1 MVTKKIFIK
10 ILIVTSVL
18 AIGLHF
24 AVSEALAGASMKTEP
39 ASVPMNPKA
48 MATMKIIGAGFGTE
62 DRVQIVLVKA
72 NKGQDVPVASADADK
87 QGNFTTR
94 MNILSI
100 LQGFFNFRFK
110 GGKPLPDPKNPPCP
124 PGKYTMKA
132 TSWDSDAEATYV
144 LEITPPPKKK

>member
-1 MVTKKIFIK
+1 MMTKKIFLK

-24 AVSEALAGASMKTEP
+24 AVSETLAGASIKTDP
-39 ASVPMNPKA
+39 ASVAMNPKA
-48 MATMKIIGAGFGTE
+48 MATMKIIGAGFGAE

-72 NKGQDVPVASADADK
+72 NKGQDVSVASADADK
-87 QGNFTTR
+87 DGNFTTT
-94 MNILSI
+94 MNMLSI

-110 GGKPLPDPKNPPCP
+110 EGKPVPDPNNPPCP

-132 TSWDSDAEATYV
+132 KSWDSDAEATCE
-144 LEITPPPKKK
+144 LEITPPPKK

>member
-10 ILIVTSVL
+10 ILIVIFVL
-18 AIGLHF
+18 AVGLHF
-24 AVSEALAGASMKTEP
+24 GMSEALAGASIKTDP
-39 ASVPMNPKA
+39 ASVAMNPKA
-48 MATMKIIGAGFGTE
+48 MATMKIIGAGFGAE

-72 NKGQDVPVASADADK
+72 NKGQDVPVGSADADK

-124 PGKYTMKA
+124 PGKYTVKA
-132 TSWDSDAEATYV
+132 TSWDSNAVATYE
-144 LEITPPPKKK
+144 LEIIPPPKKK